1 MPNRLPLRPI
11 ETWKDDAH
19 SLHETTLTS
28 ENVYHGVLVNAWR
41 DEVQLPDGSKSAREF
56 IKHPGASA
64 VIPVFDNGDIL
75 LLGQFRYPLKK
86 TFLEIPAG
94 KLDKGEDP
102 RITAIR
108 ELEEEAGL
116 RCEHLVKIG
125 DYHPVIGY
133 SDEIIHLYLGWGL
146 SEAEHHLDDDEFLN
160 YYRIPYKKALELIDA
175 NEISDSKTLV
185 ALLRG
190 WRWWQKNG
198 PFNI

>member
-1 MPNRLPLRPI
+1 MPNQLPLKPI
-11 ETWKDDAH
+11 ETWKQDAFLLEEH
-19 SLHETTLTS
+19 TLKT
-28 ENVYHGVLVNAWR
+28 EPVYQGVLINAWR
-41 DEVQLPDGSKSAREF
+41 DEVKLPDGTESAREF

-75 LLGQFRYPLKK
+75 LLGQYRYPLRK

-102 RITAIR
+102 EVTAVR

-116 RCEHLVKIG
+116 RCKHLVKIG

-146 SEAEHHLDDDEFLN
+146 TETEKSPDDDEFLN
-160 YYRIPYKKALELIDA
+160 YYRLSYRKALELIDS
-175 NEISDSKTLV
+175 NEITDSKTLV

-190 WRWWQKNG
+190 WRWWKKNG
-198 PFNI
+198 PFPL